1 MNSGG
6 TEGCALEE
14 TMHHIV
20 RRVCTQYRVQALCLG
35 YFASVSCNTNC
46 RTHRAQEA
54 LGAAQRG
61 RRVLRVAHLHARQRQ
76 REAVLRAGGH
86 QGLVAIAAVAVP
98 VPRRRLGRVAARV
111 PPPVQPR
118 HLKIG
123 SKCKVSSA
131 NMYWCF

>member
-1 MNSGG
+1 MF
-6 TEGCALEE
+6 
-14 TMHHIV
+14 V
-20 RRVCTQYRVQALCLG
+20 RRGVQQSRVQAVCLG
-35 YFASVSCNTNC
+35 CSAAVSWVPGCGA
-46 RTHRAQEA
+46 HRAQEA

-86 QGLVAIAAVAVP
+86 QRLVAVAAVAVP

-118 HLKIG
+118 HLG
-123 SKCKVSSA
+123 GHQQVHGRAPESKV
-131 NMYWCF
+131 